1 MTNKTWMT
9 DQRLHQID
17 PHKLDFLQKLVFEM
31 QELSD
36 QDKLPFLMALATS
49 TKKHPVNFSKEEI
62 ELLISVLKEYSSEEE
77 MQKMNKVLAM
87 FQNFWSLPP
96 VGGAGAGPAMQRG
109 GLFAFMVFVLL
120 ECFDDFV
127 PQRSHHA
134 GLGCA

>member
-49 TKKHPVNFSKEEI
+49 TKKHPVNF
-62 ELLISVLKEYSSEEE
+62 
-77 MQKMNKVLAM
+77 
-87 FQNFWSLPP
+87 
-96 VGGAGAGPAMQRG
+96 
-109 GLFAFMVFVLL
+109 
-120 ECFDDFV
+120 
-127 PQRSHHA
+127 
-134 GLGCA
+134 

>member
-1 MTNKTWMT
+1 MPNKTWMT

-62 ELLISVLKEYSSEEE
+62 TAAIESLHKGPSIRGEALTLSE
-77 MQKMNKVLAM
+77 
-87 FQNFWSLPP
+87 
-96 VGGAGAGPAMQRG
+96 
-109 GLFAFMVFVLL
+109 FAALSDYF
-120 ECFDDFV
+120 
-127 PQRSHHA
+127 SNIK
-134 GLGCA
+134 

>member
-1 MTNKTWMT
+1 MPNKTWMT
-9 DQRLHQID
+9 DQRLHQIA

-87 FQNFWSLPP
+87 FQ
-96 VGGAGAGPAMQRG
+96 M
-109 GLFAFMVFVLL
+109 
-120 ECFDDFV
+120 
-127 PQRSHHA
+127 
-134 GLGCA
+134 